1 MKLLFLGDS
10 LIEFYDWQ
18 ARFPSHTAINA
29 GLAGE
34 TVTGLLASLPRL
46 LRRCPDPDRVFLMIG
61 ANNLLMEDY
70 AFLPDYERILVELT
84 TIIAPERITIT
95 GLPPFMASHLAP
107 SAIPRMNAGLHQL
120 SLAKK
125 TAFLD
130 LFSAFNTEAQTAAA
144 CFSDDGVHLSD
155 LGYAIWSARLA
166 DTL

>member
-10 LIEFYDWQ
+10 LVEFYDWQ
-18 ARFPSHTAINA
+18 ARFPSHTVINA
-29 GLAGE
+29 GVAGE
-34 TVTGLLASLPRL
+34 TVAGLLGDLPRL
-46 LRRCPDPDRVFLMIG
+46 LDRCPDPDRVLIMIG
-61 ANNLLMEDY
+61 TNNLLMEDY
-70 AFLPDYERILVELT
+70 AFLPDYERILAELS

-95 GLPPFMASHLAP
+95 SLPPFEADHLAF

-120 SLAKK
+120 SLTKK

-130 LFSAFNTEAQTAAA
+130 LFSAFNTEAQNAAA

-155 LGYAIWSARLA
+155 LGYTIWSARLA